1 MLTRDTETEY
11 GTLTIAVSWILLP
24 LLIAQIIN
32 ATIMPQTPLDERA
45 PLISTHMSLGLTV
58 FLLVIA
64 RLVLW
69 AQSPRQ
75 KAPTGLPESVY
86 GFQRLMLLSLYVNFA
101 VLAFI
106 GLLSAWA
113 HGYDV
118 RLFWFIPLPGF
129 LPETYP
135 VIVTLGYFHSAMMF
149 YATFVLPIYLIFGIY
164 MAIRYKVGLLRLL
177 PGKAV

>member
-11 GTLTIAVSWILLP
+11 GTLTIAVSWVLLP
-24 LLIAQIIN
+24 LLMAQIFN
-32 ATIMPQTPLDERA
+32 ATIMPQTPLDDRA

-75 KAPTGLPESVY
+75 KAPEGMPETVY

-101 VLAFI
+101 ILAFI
-106 GLLSAWA
+106 GLLSAWS
-113 HGYDV
+113 HGYEV
-118 RLFWFIPLPGF
+118 RLFWLIPLPGF

-135 VIVTLGYFHSAMMF
+135 FVVTLGYFHSAMMF
-149 YATFVLPIYLIFGIY
+149 YATFVLPVYLIFGIY
-164 MAIRYKVGLLRLL
+164 QAIRYKVGVMRLL

>member
-11 GTLTIAVSWILLP
+11 GTLTTTVSWILLP
-24 LLIAQIIN
+24 LLTAQIIN
-32 ATIMPQTPLDERA
+32 ATIMPQTPLDDRA
-45 PLISTHMSLGLTV
+45 PLIATHMSLGLTV

-75 KAPTGLPESVY
+75 KAPDGLPESAY
-86 GFQRLMLLSLYVNFA
+86 GFQRLMLLSLYLNFA

-135 VIVTLGYFHSAMMF
+135 FIVTLGYFHSAMMF
-149 YATFVLPIYLIFGIY
+149 YATFVLPIYLIFCIY
-164 MAIRYKVGLLRLL
+164 LAIRYKVGFMRLL
-177 PGKAV
+177 PGRAV